1 MALRGEPSDF
11 TSVLHTGLNFFV
23 VEEVHKQDY
32 LPLWWFVTTRLFW
45 PRKVKLY
52 TRGTTTSR
60 LCSGSSPPRRTK
72 TNFFCSLLI
81 PKRLIFSSLT
91 SRMHGFRPQTFW
103 QPTMFKP
110 LASNARV
117 APSSRHS
124 VTVQVSDS
132 KIKRSK
138 WMTTLRSTAKK
149 KEEKGRETRR
159 GRRRKRRRRKKKKKK
174 KKNCE

>member
-1 MALRGEPSDF
+1 MY
-11 TSVLHTGLNFFV
+11 N
-23 VEEVHKQDY
+23 KIY
-32 LPLWWFVTTRLFW
+32 LPLWWFVPTRLFW

-91 SRMHGFRPQTFW
+91 SRMHGFCPQTFR
-103 QPTMFKP
+103 QATMFKP
-110 LASNARV
+110 LASNASV
-117 APSSRHS
+117 APSSWHS
-124 VTVQVSDS
+124 VTVQVSDP

-138 WMTTLRSTAKK
+138 WMTTLRGTAKK
-149 KEEKGRETRR
+149 EEERGRERR
-159 GRRRKRRRRKKKKKK
+159 SGRRRKRKEEEK
-174 KKNCE
+174 